1 MQTKHPLEIILENL
15 LLAIPARGAV
25 KATEREAAKAALE
38 EWRKLPQPE
47 ADTELTDLRALK
59 EAVRKALTWGPPQA
73 EPLPSREQAFRDYSL
88 PSGTPRMVQAQAVQ
102 SSNPPPPQN
111 WKRAEPVKPA
121 TAAQTLAS
129 GVVQAARVMPAQG

>member
-1 MQTKHPLEIILENL
+1 MQTKHPLEIILEDL
-15 LLAIPARGAV
+15 IASLPARGAIKGNV
-25 KATEREAAKAALE
+25 KIDAQAKLD
-38 EWRKLPQPE
+38 EWRKLPQATPD
-47 ADTELTDLRALK
+47 AELTDLRKLNTAVQNALK
-59 EAVRKALTWGPPQA
+59 WVPPQA

-102 SSNPPPPQN
+102 SSNPPLPSN